1 MTIVSNRWPPM
12 PLSRKATQSEA
23 PGLADIPQALAGNS
37 ATLKGHIAGGAA
49 VVDVGNPAPVNPSG
63 DLGHDHSGGSYGR
76 AQYKS
81 IATISFD
88 DSSFWNN
95 SKWTS
100 DADADRIGN
109 AQYATGN
116 DYIRPLRL
124 EPESGQP
131 GDTTYTTGKGEFQIW
146 VPPCDLKRGAYL
158 NCSFS
163 VVFAYDPES
172 FWTQGGGNF
181 ITAADEIFIYLR
193 NLHPQAQSNDPNI
206 TGFRYAGQAGPVL
219 QPHLPGFKFLESA
232 GNMLLFPGQINPLS
246 WRVKQVLDPGGGG
259 PRACLV
265 QPLHVEFGV
274 YDVSSS

>member
-1 MTIVSNRWPPM
+1 M
-12 PLSRKATQSEA
+12 PLNRKATQSEA

-49 VVDVGNPAPVNPSG
+49 VVDVVNPAPLNPSG

-76 AQYKS
+76 AHYKS

-88 DSSFWNN
+88 DSSTFN
-95 SKWTS
+95 SSKFAWDTNPGAIGS
-100 DADADRIGN
+100 ANWADSG
-109 AQYATGN
+109 

-163 VVFAYDPES
+163 VVFAYIPES
-172 FWTQGGGNF
+172 FWTQGGGGTPM
-181 ITAADEIFIYLR
+181 IGADEVYIYLR

-206 TGFRYAGQAGPVL
+206 SGFRYAGQAGPVVAP
-219 QPHLPGFKFLESA
+219 QNQDIKFLESA